1 MNKKNNKGFTF
12 IELILYMAI
21 LGIFMVAVMSIVGTT
36 VASNKK
42 HRARQKLQTQ
52 ATETYDNI
60 SNMVMGANLIMINGK
75 GYIQKDS
82 ADVEVTGS
90 FIVPNSLYKKN
101 EGSNNVLYEDN
112 DKGKII
118 TKETVSGTSS
128 NCYDIDDL
136 KPFEGVDVSKDSH
149 TYIDVDYL
157 WINYDSQIGTTSF
170 CTISYDKTNKKLY
183 LSRATDLTGTG
194 YSAYQNAL
202 SIVKNTN
209 IKGVSDDKLKD
220 VKKLIKDSQ
229 KTINTYTKYSDD
241 TSNGTLLAK
250 NVTSFQM
257 QVNPEDNSVALIIGF
272 QDKNTKEKYSVT
284 GVVGLRNSFV
294 LKSHEWN

>member
-90 FIVPNSLYKKN
+90 FIVPNPLYKKDA
-101 EGSNNVLYEDN
+101 GSNNVLYKNEN
-112 DKGKII
+112 KKSVV
-118 TKETVSGTSS
+118 TKKTTSGSSS
-128 NCYDIDDL
+128 NCYDIGDL
-136 KPFEGVDVSKDSH
+136 KSFQGTAVSKESH

-183 LSRATDLTGTG
+183 LSRTTDLTGTS

-202 SIVKNTN
+202 LTVKNTN
-209 IKGVSDDKLKD
+209 VEGLSEEE
-220 VKKLIKDSQ
+220 KKPIKDSQ
-229 KTINTYTKYSDD
+229 EVIDTYTKYSND

-250 NVTSFQM
+250 DVTSFQM

-294 LKSHEWN
+294 LKPHEWN